1 MYVHVCCVCVYVWAW
16 VVESVFLCVRVDFNK
31 KFLAL

>member
-1 MYVHVCCVCVYVWAW
+1 MYAVCGYVYVWVY
-16 VVESVFLCVRVDFNK
+16 VVESVFLSVHVDFYK

>member
-1 MYVHVCCVCVYVWAW
+1 MYAVCVCVSVWAW
-16 VVESVFLCVRVDFNK
+16 VVESVFLCVDFYK